1 MSETETLFAALRQ
14 SADEAVVDM
23 LERMVRDA
31 PDPALNKINA
41 LDLAAREGLGE
52 ERVIAALLNAVG
64 LGMFEMTWNVM
75 CPSCAGVL
83 SANRSLKTLDRA
95 QYNCAFCAAGYETT
109 LDNLVEVT
117 FTVSPRLRKIP
128 AHSPDELSAAEY
140 LRQIFWSSAIDLPAD
155 LERLLGEVTLESVE
169 LPPGERAIV
178 SLQLPKG
185 ALIVFDPVT
194 HTAQFLD
201 VGGEE
206 ASERQN
212 LSVIFNKVPAPVDS
226 VALRPGPLRLV
237 LENRTEGR
245 VLPAI
250 WVANQA
256 LDDLLKRRKPNLSAK
271 RLLTNQT
278 FRDIYR
284 TQTLAIGQRLKIL
297 SLTFLFSDLKDST
310 GLYDRVGD
318 LVAFDLVNEHFRLLQ
333 EIIASE
339 RGAVVKT
346 IGDAVMATFETPDRA
361 IAAAIRMRE
370 AMGDLGAE
378 RQHQS
383 LHLKM
388 GIHEGSCLAVILNE
402 QQDYFGQTVNIAS
415 RVQGLAASRSI
426 MVTES
431 VVENRSE
438 EHTSELQSRFDLVCR
453 LLLEKKKTLPSFTVT
468 LSNYNV
474 DDISLVVFK
483 TGSEEAGVQ
492 EVITSLSAKNFDYC
506 REIPH

>member
-1 MSETETLFAALRQ
+1 MSETETLFVALRQ
-14 SADEAVVDM
+14 SADEKVVDM

-31 PDPALNKINA
+31 PDHALNKMNA
-41 LDLAAREGLGE
+41 LDLAAREGLSE

-64 LGMFEMTWNVM
+64 LGMFEMTWNMM

-83 SANRSLKTLDRA
+83 SANKSLKTLDKA
-95 QYNCAFCAAGYETT
+95 QYVCAFCAAGYETT

-117 FTVSPRLRKIP
+117 FTVSPRLRKIA
-128 AHSPDELSAAEY
+128 AHSPDQLSPAEY

-155 LERLLGEVTLESVE
+155 LEKLLGEVTLESVD
-169 LPPGERAIV
+169 LPPGERAIL
-178 SLQLPKG
+178 SLQMPKG
-185 ALIVFDPVT
+185 TLIVFDPVT

-212 LSVIFNKVPAPVDS
+212 LSVIFNKVQVPVDS
-226 VALRPGPLRLV
+226 IALRPGPLRLS

-250 WVANQA
+250 WVTNPA
-256 LDDLLKRRKPNLSAK
+256 LDDLLKRRKPVLTAK
-271 RLLTNQT
+271 RLLTNQA

-284 TQTLAIGQRLKIL
+284 TDTLAIGQRLKIL

-310 GLYDRVGD
+310 ALYERVGD

-346 IGDAVMATFETPDRA
+346 VGDAVMATFETPDRA

-370 AMGDLGAE
+370 AMSDLGTE

-383 LHLKM
+383 LRLKM
-388 GIHEGSCLAVILNE
+388 GIHEGSCLAVTLNG

-431 VVENRSE
+431 VVENA
-438 EHTSELQSRFDLVCR
+438 DAKA
-453 LLLEKKKTLPSFTVT
+453 LLESSGLKPMPRSVALTGIADKVSV
-468 LSNYNV
+468 YE
-474 DDISLVVFK
+474 IS
-483 TGSEEAGVQ
+483 
-492 EVITSLSAKNFDYC
+492 
-506 REIPH
+506 

>member
-1 MSETETLFAALRQ
+1 MSETGTLFAALRQ
-14 SADEAVVDM
+14 SSDEAVVDM

-31 PDPALNKINA
+31 PDHALNKMNA
-41 LDLAAREGLGE
+41 LDLATKEGLSE
-52 ERVIAALLNAVG
+52 ERVIAALLNAVE
-64 LGMFEMTWNVM
+64 LGMFEMTWSVM
-75 CPSCAGVL
+75 RPSCAGVL
-83 SANRSLKTLDRA
+83 SANKSLKTLDRA

-117 FTVSPRLRKIP
+117 FTVSPRVRKIA
-128 AHSPDELSAAEY
+128 AHSPDELSATEY
-140 LRQIFWSSAIDLPAD
+140 LRQVFWSSAIELPAD
-155 LERLLGEVTLESVE
+155 LEKLLGEVTLESVD
-169 LPPGERAIV
+169 LPGGERAIA

-201 VGGEE
+201 VSGEE

-212 LSVIFNKVPAPVDS
+212 LSVIFNKVQVPVDS
-226 VALRPGPLRLV
+226 VALRPGPLRLA

-370 AMGDLGAE
+370 AMSDLGAE

-383 LHLKM
+383 LRLKM
-388 GIHEGSCLAVILNE
+388 GIHEGSCLAVMLNG
-402 QQDYFGQTVNIAS
+402 QQDYFGQTVNIAP

-426 MVTES
+426 VVTEQ
-431 VVENRSE
+431 VVGNAR
-438 EHTSELQSRFDLVCR
+438 TRT
-453 LLLEKKKTLPSFTVT
+453 LLEASGLTPARRSVA
-468 LSNYNV
+468 LSGIADKVAVY
-474 DDISLVVFK
+474 
-483 TGSEEAGVQ
+483 
-492 EVITSLSAKNFDYC
+492 
-506 REIPH
+506 EIG

>member
-1 MSETETLFAALRQ
+1 MNEAETLFVALRQ
-14 SADEAVVDM
+14 SADDDVVHM

-31 PDPALNKINA
+31 PDHALNKMNA
-41 LDLAAREGLGE
+41 LDLAAREGIDE

-64 LGMFEMTWNVM
+64 LGIFEMTWNVM

-83 SANRSLKTLDRA
+83 SANKSLKTLDRA

-117 FTVSPRLRKIP
+117 FTVSPRLRKIM

-140 LRQIFWSSAIDLPAD
+140 YRQIFWSSAIDLPAD
-155 LERLLGEVTLESVE
+155 LEKLLQEVTLEIID
-169 LPPGERAIV
+169 LPPGERAIL

-185 ALIVFDPVT
+185 SVIVFDPVT

-212 LSVIFNKVPAPVDS
+212 LSVIFNKVQVPVDT
-226 VALRPGPLRLV
+226 VALRPGSLRLA
-237 LENRTEGR
+237 LENRTESR
-245 VLPAI
+245 VLPAV
-250 WVANQA
+250 WVANKA
-256 LDDLLKRRKPNLSAK
+256 LDNILKRRKPILTAK

-284 TQTLAIGQRLKIL
+284 TETLAIGQRLKIL

-310 GLYDRVGD
+310 QLYERVGD
-318 LVAFDLVNEHFRLLQ
+318 LVAFDLVDEHFRLLQ
-333 EIIASE
+333 EVIASE

-346 IGDAVMATFETPDRA
+346 IGAAVMAT
-361 IAAAIRMRE
+361 AAIRMRE
-370 AMGDLGAE
+370 AMSDLGAE

-383 LHLKM
+383 LRLKI
-388 GIHEGSCLAVILNE
+388 GIHEGSCLAVTLNE

-426 MVTES
+426 VVTES
-431 VVENRSE
+431 VVENARA
-438 EHTSELQSRFDLVCR
+438 RA
-453 LLLEKKKTLPSFTVT
+453 LLETSGLKPTLKRVA
-468 LSNYNV
+468 LSGIADKVSVYE
-474 DDISLVVFK
+474 IS
-483 TGSEEAGVQ
+483 
-492 EVITSLSAKNFDYC
+492 
-506 REIPH
+506 

>member
-1 MSETETLFAALRQ
+1 MNEAEPLFVALRQ
-14 SADEAVVDM
+14 SADEDVVDM
-23 LERMVRDA
+23 LERMVREA
-31 PDPALNKINA
+31 PDHALNKMNA
-41 LDLAAREGLGE
+41 LDLAAKGGVGE

-83 SANRSLKTLDRA
+83 SANKSLKTLERA

-117 FTVSPRLRKIP
+117 FTVSPRVRKIA

-140 LRQIFWSSAIDLPAD
+140 YRQIFWSSAIDLPAV
-155 LERLLGEVTLESVE
+155 LAKLLREVTLETVD
-169 LPPGERAIV
+169 LPPGERAIL

-185 ALIVFDPVT
+185 TLIVFDPVT
-194 HTAQFLD
+194 HTAEFLD
-201 VGGEE
+201 VSGEE

-212 LSVIFNKVPAPVDS
+212 LSVIFNKAQAPVDT
-226 VALRPGPLRLV
+226 VALRPGPLRLA
-237 LENRTEGR
+237 LENRTDGR
-245 VLPAI
+245 VLPGV

-256 LDDLLKRRKPNLSAK
+256 LDDLLKRRKPILTAK

-284 TQTLAIGQRLKIL
+284 TDTLAIGQRLKIL
-297 SLTFLFSDLKDST
+297 SLTFLFSDLRGST
-310 GLYDRVGD
+310 ELYERVGD
-318 LVAFDLVNEHFRLLQ
+318 LTAFDLVNEHFRLLQ

-346 IGDAVMATFETPDRA
+346 IGDAVMGAFETPDRA

-370 AMGDLGAE
+370 AMSDLGAE

-383 LHLKM
+383 LRLKM
-388 GIHEGSCLAVILNE
+388 GIHEGSCLAVTLNG
-402 QQDYFGQTVNIAS
+402 QQDYFGQTINIAS

-426 MVTES
+426 VVTEQ
-431 VVENRSE
+431 VVENAHARA
-438 EHTSELQSRFDLVCR
+438 
-453 LLLEKKKTLPSFTVT
+453 LLETNGLKPTLKRVA
-468 LSNYNV
+468 LSGIADKVSVYE
-474 DDISLVVFK
+474 IS
-483 TGSEEAGVQ
+483 
-492 EVITSLSAKNFDYC
+492 
-506 REIPH
+506 

>member
-1 MSETETLFAALRQ
+1 MNEAETLFVALRQ
-14 SADEAVVDM
+14 ATDGDVADM
-23 LERMVRDA
+23 LEHMVRDA
-31 PDPALNKINA
+31 PDHALNKINA
-41 LDLAAREGLGE
+41 LDLAAREGIDE

-64 LGMFEMTWNVM
+64 LGIFEMAWNVM

-83 SANRSLKTLDRA
+83 STNKSLKTLDRA

-117 FTVSPRLRKIP
+117 FTVSPRVRKIA

-140 LRQIFWSSAIDLPAD
+140 YRQIFWSSAIDLPAD
-155 LERLLGEVTLESVE
+155 LEKLLREVTLETVD
-169 LPPGERAIV
+169 LPPGERAIL

-185 ALIVFDPVT
+185 SLIVFDPVT

-201 VGGEE
+201 VGGDE
-206 ASERQN
+206 ARERQN
-212 LSVIFNKVPAPVDS
+212 LSVIFNKIQVPVDTI
-226 VALRPGPLRLV
+226 ALRPGPLRLV
-237 LENRTEGR
+237 LGNRTEGR
-245 VLPAI
+245 VLPAV

-256 LDDLLKRRKPNLSAK
+256 LDDLLKRRKPILTAK

-297 SLTFLFSDLKDST
+297 SLTFLFSDLKEST
-310 GLYDRVGD
+310 ELYDRVGD

-370 AMGDLGAE
+370 AMSDLGAA

-383 LHLKM
+383 LGLKM
-388 GIHEGSCLAVILNE
+388 GIHEGSCLAVTLNA
-402 QQDYFGQTVNIAS
+402 QQDYFGQTVNVAS

-426 MVTES
+426 VVTES
-431 VVENRSE
+431 VVANAHARA
-438 EHTSELQSRFDLVCR
+438 
-453 LLLEKKKTLPSFTVT
+453 LLETNGLKPTLKRVA
-468 LSNYNV
+468 LSGIADKMSVYE
-474 DDISLVVFK
+474 IS
-483 TGSEEAGVQ
+483 
-492 EVITSLSAKNFDYC
+492 
-506 REIPH
+506 

>member
-14 SADEAVVDM
+14 SADEKVVDV

-31 PDPALNKINA
+31 PDHALNKINA
-41 LDLAAREGLGE
+41 LDLAAKESLDE

-64 LGMFEMTWNVM
+64 LGMFEMTWSVM

-83 SANRSLKTLDRA
+83 SANKSLKTLDRE
-95 QYNCAFCAAGYETT
+95 QYHCAFCAAGYETT

-117 FTVSPRLRKIP
+117 FTVSPRLRKIA

-140 LRQIFWSSAIDLPAD
+140 YRQIFWSSAIDLPAD
-155 LERLLGEVTLESVE
+155 LDKLLREVTLESVD
-169 LPPGERAIV
+169 LPAGERAIL
-178 SLQLPKG
+178 SLQVPKG
-185 ALIVFDPVT
+185 TLIVFDPVT

-212 LSVIFNKVPAPVDS
+212 LSVIFNKVQAPVDI
-226 VALRPGPLRLV
+226 VALRPGPLRLA

-245 VLPAI
+245 VLPAV
-250 WVANQA
+250 WLTNQA
-256 LDDLLKRRKPNLSAK
+256 LDDLLKQRKPILTAT

-361 IAAAIRMRE
+361 VAAAIRMRE
-370 AMGDLGAE
+370 AMSDLGAE

-415 RVQGLAASRSI
+415 RVQGLAASRAI

-431 VVENRSE
+431 VVENALARA
-438 EHTSELQSRFDLVCR
+438 
-453 LLLEKKKTLPSFTVT
+453 LLE
-468 LSNYNV
+468 SNGLKPTRKSVALTGIADKVSVYE
-474 DDISLVVFK
+474 IS
-483 TGSEEAGVQ
+483 
-492 EVITSLSAKNFDYC
+492 
-506 REIPH
+506 

>member
-14 SADEAVVDM
+14 SADEKVVDV

-31 PDPALNKINA
+31 PDHALNKMNA
-41 LDLAAREGLGE
+41 LDLAARENLDE

-64 LGMFEMTWNVM
+64 LGMFEMTWSVM

-83 SANRSLKTLDRA
+83 SANKSLKTLDRE
-95 QYNCAFCAAGYETT
+95 QYHCAFCAAGYETT

-117 FTVSPRLRKIP
+117 FTVSPRLRKIA
-128 AHSPDELSAAEY
+128 AHSPDELSATEY
-140 LRQIFWSSAIDLPAD
+140 YRQIFWSSAIDLPAD
-155 LERLLGEVTLESVE
+155 LEKLLGEVTLESVD
-169 LPPGERAIV
+169 LPPGERAIL
-178 SLQLPKG
+178 SLQVPKG
-185 ALIVFDPVT
+185 TLIVFDPVT

-212 LSVIFNKVPAPVDS
+212 LSVMFNKVQVPVDS
-226 VALRPGPLRLV
+226 VALRPGPLRLA

-245 VLPAI
+245 VLPAV
-250 WVANQA
+250 WLTNQV
-256 LDDLLKRRKPNLSAK
+256 LDDLLRQRKPVLTAT

-310 GLYDRVGD
+310 ELYDRVGD

-370 AMGDLGAE
+370 AMSDLGAE

-383 LHLKM
+383 LRLKM

-415 RVQGLAASRSI
+415 RVQGLAASRAI

-431 VVENRSE
+431 VVENADARAL
-438 EHTSELQSRFDLVCR
+438 LQSNGLKPTRRSVVLTGIADKVSVY
-453 LLLEKKKTLPSFTVT
+453 E
-468 LSNYNV
+468 
-474 DDISLVVFK
+474 IS
-483 TGSEEAGVQ
+483 
-492 EVITSLSAKNFDYC
+492 
-506 REIPH
+506 

>member
-14 SADEAVVDM
+14 SADEKIVDM

-31 PDPALNKINA
+31 PDHALNKMNA
-41 LDLAAREGLGE
+41 LDLAAKEGVGE
-52 ERVIAALLNAVG
+52 EQVIAALLKAVG
-64 LGMFEMTWNVM
+64 LGMFEMTWSLM

-83 SANRSLKTLDRA
+83 SANKSLKTLDKA

-117 FTVSPRLRKIP
+117 FTVSPRLRKIA
-128 AHSPDELSAAEY
+128 AHSPDQLSAAEY

-155 LERLLGEVTLESVE
+155 LEKLLAEVTLETVD
-169 LPPGERAIV
+169 LPPGERAIL

-185 ALIVFDPVT
+185 TVIVFDPVT

-201 VGGEE
+201 VSGEE

-212 LSVIFNKVPAPVDS
+212 LSVIFNKAQVPVDTI
-226 VALRPGPLRLV
+226 ALRPGPLRLN

-245 VLPAI
+245 VLPAV
-250 WVANQA
+250 WVTNQA
-256 LDDLLKRRKPNLSAK
+256 LDDLLKRRKPILNAK

-284 TQTLAIGQRLKIL
+284 TETLAIGQRLKIL

-310 GLYDRVGD
+310 ALYERVGD

-333 EIIASE
+333 EIITSE

-346 IGDAVMATFETPDRA
+346 VGDAVMATFETPDRA

-370 AMGDLGAE
+370 AMSDLGAE

-383 LHLKM
+383 LRLKM
-388 GIHEGSCLAVILNE
+388 GIHEGSCLAVTLNG
-402 QQDYFGQTVNIAS
+402 QQDYFGQTVNVAS
-415 RVQGLAASRSI
+415 RVQGLAASRAI
-426 MVTES
+426 MVTEQ
-431 VVENRSE
+431 VVENADARA
-438 EHTSELQSRFDLVCR
+438 V
-453 LLLEKKKTLPSFTVT
+453 LETNGLTPTPRRVA
-468 LSNYNV
+468 LSGIADKVSVYE
-474 DDISLVVFK
+474 IS
-483 TGSEEAGVQ
+483 
-492 EVITSLSAKNFDYC
+492 
-506 REIPH
+506 

>member
-1 MSETETLFAALRQ
+1 
-14 SADEAVVDM
+14 
-23 LERMVRDA
+23 MVRDA
-31 PDPALNKINA
+31 PDHALNKMNA
-41 LDLAAREGLGE
+41 LDLAAKEGLSE
-52 ERVIAALLNAVG
+52 EQVIAALLKAVG
-64 LGMFEMTWNVM
+64 LGMFEMTWSLM

-83 SANRSLKTLDRA
+83 SANKSLKTLDKA

-117 FTVSPRLRKIP
+117 FTVSPRLRKIA
-128 AHSPDELSAAEY
+128 AHSPDQLSAAEY

-155 LERLLGEVTLESVE
+155 LEKLLAEVTLESVD
-169 LPPGERAIV
+169 LPPGERAIL

-185 ALIVFDPVT
+185 TVIVFDPVT

-201 VGGEE
+201 VSGEE

-212 LSVIFNKVPAPVDS
+212 LSVIFNKAQVPVDTI
-226 VALRPGPLRLV
+226 ALRPGPLRLN

-245 VLPAI
+245 VLPAV
-250 WVANQA
+250 WVTNQA
-256 LDDLLKRRKPNLSAK
+256 LDDLLKRRKPILNAK

-284 TQTLAIGQRLKIL
+284 TETLAIGQRLKIL

-310 GLYDRVGD
+310 ALYERVGD

-333 EIIASE
+333 EIITSE

-346 IGDAVMATFETPDRA
+346 VGDAVMATFETPDRA

-370 AMGDLGAE
+370 AMSDLGAE

-383 LHLKM
+383 LRLKM
-388 GIHEGSCLAVILNE
+388 GIHEGSCLAVTLNG
-402 QQDYFGQTVNIAS
+402 QQDYFGQTVNVAS
-415 RVQGLAASRSI
+415 RVQGLAASRAI

-431 VVENRSE
+431 VVENA
-438 EHTSELQSRFDLVCR
+438 QSRAV
-453 LLLEKKKTLPSFTVT
+453 LETNGLKPTPRRVA
-468 LSNYNV
+468 LSGIADKVSVYE
-474 DDISLVVFK
+474 IS
-483 TGSEEAGVQ
+483 
-492 EVITSLSAKNFDYC
+492 
-506 REIPH
+506 